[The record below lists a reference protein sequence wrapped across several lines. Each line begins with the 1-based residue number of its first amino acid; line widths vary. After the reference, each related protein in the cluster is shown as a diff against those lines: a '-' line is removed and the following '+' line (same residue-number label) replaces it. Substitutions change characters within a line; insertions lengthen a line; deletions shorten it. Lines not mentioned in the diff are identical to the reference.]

1 VRLFLDQG
9 VPRRSAE
16 LLRHEGI
23 DAVHAGEVGLSAAE
37 DEAILAWCREHVI
50 RVRQEGLK
58 GPEMARLLRVI
69 LDGHAAGLTS
79 GAMLTVRH
87 GRVRTRALP
96 VARRK
101 GER

>member
-1 VRLFLDQG
+1 
-9 VPRRSAE
+9 
-16 LLRHEGI
+16 
-23 DAVHAGEVGLSAAE
+23 
-37 DEAILAWCREHVI
+37 VI

-58 GPEMARLLRVI
+58 GPEMAQLLRVV